1 MWKLGAFGF
10 KISTFPR
17 LLVVATVSHI
27 LACDIW
33 SVAQSVAFIWSV
45 TNPKIWY
52 GLVVKLQTMQQ
63 LTILV
68 TFFFKSEDYSHRIIG
83 LELV

>member
-1 MWKLGAFGF
+1 M
-10 KISTFPR
+10 
-17 LLVVATVSHI
+17 
-27 LACDIW
+27 
-33 SVAQSVAFIWSV
+33 
-45 TNPKIWY
+45 

-68 TFFFKSEDYSHRIIG
+68 NFFKSHEYSHMSIG